1 MFIAGACNRA
11 RESGICPGGGYPAT
25 RRLSHEAARS
35 GNDGRARRYVDIAVR
50 ICRKT
55 RTRMPRDFRFCKGC
69 GVPLLPGVTSRVRL
83 TGGKVVCTC
92 LRCGRAAR
100 MPYQRERRA

>member
-1 MFIAGACNRA
+1 MSRRRISGDEAARIGAERV
-11 RESGICPGGGYPAT
+11 SVLK
-25 RRLSHEAARS
+25 RLSHEAARS

-69 GVPLLPGVTSRVRL
+69 GVPMLPGVTSRVRL